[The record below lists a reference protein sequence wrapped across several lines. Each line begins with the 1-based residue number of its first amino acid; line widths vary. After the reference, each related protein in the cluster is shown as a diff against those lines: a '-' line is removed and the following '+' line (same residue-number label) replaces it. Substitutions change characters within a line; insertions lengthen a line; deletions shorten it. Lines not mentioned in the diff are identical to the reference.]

1 MLLSKYWTWCK
12 LWQQNHDKMSH
23 IPIIWVLRPRAK
35 RSQNFQDMDKKAP
48 IVVVPTVAR
57 CGVGRCFTGGSVHC
71 TLCTGCFHYKV
82 TPAINQ
88 SRGNETTPGSSSAS
102 EDTQRK
108 PLLLL
113 SYCWKYLRR
122 AFARLVPPI
131 LLIPLEIEIMSTNNF
146 HQQNTEWLTN
156 EIQV

>member
-1 MLLSKYWTWCK
+1 M
-12 LWQQNHDKMSH
+12 
-23 IPIIWVLRPRAK
+23 PRAK

-88 SRGNETTPGSSSAS
+88 SRGNETTPGEFLCFRRYS
-102 EDTQRK
+102 EKALTTAF
-108 PLLLL
+108 LLLKV
-113 SYCWKYLRR
+113 S
-122 AFARLVPPI
+122 
-131 LLIPLEIEIMSTNNF
+131 
-146 HQQNTEWLTN
+146 
-156 EIQV
+156 